1 MAIKP
6 NQLLQVG
13 EWQYIPEQD
22 KLMKFDAEGRLSIT
36 ADLDNL
42 CQKVANYFIVNAGKL
57 VTKDEL
63 LLDVWGIRDVS
74 DGRVTRVIRV
84 LRVALG
90 DDTRE
95 PRYIETI
102 PKRGYRFI
110 APVSEIV
117 PLAAKEDTELV
128 FSAARTDTTPLK
140 SKPILISIFA
150 LAALLVMAVIWWLW
164 PADHSATDDS
174 AGTIPM
180 WRYTPVTSLDGLEFY
195 HNVSVDE
202 RYLVYS
208 YAAPAVTVGSVLMLQ
223 DLQEHK
229 RVQLTDKSY
238 SSYGAAFSPD
248 GTKIAYQRYYPNEK
262 CEIRL
267 MSLSADKMQVQED
280 NLLKHCGEKSVSIR
294 ITWSPDGRYI
304 VYPNMDEVKKQLV
317 LQMTS
322 VDNTISEVLTVPP
335 SSSFGDYAARYSR
348 SGDKLVFLR
357 EAAGSAQI
365 WLLNLAD
372 RSTRLLIKIPDTVP
386 GNVDWDLTDRSV
398 IYPSASNALGRVWLD
413 KGEPTILA
421 YTDAYASELQVTT
434 SGKIVASIG
443 NFSRIN
449 PKKVANRIK
458 NNEAHNEAVFSSNRN
473 ETFVEANPV
482 EGGPSAVV
490 SRRSGSQQVWLFYN
504 DGRQKQLTNFS
515 DDQRI
520 RSLMFSPDGSR
531 LMVQLNDELWLFD
544 IEGNPLKIAGE
555 KDAVLASPS
564 WSRDGKSLF
573 YSEARQGRWQ
583 VIQRDINDLGKR
595 EIFANDKEYYYES
608 YYAGYAFWR
617 SSRDKQFYIQWP
629 GEQPEKLKIELPE
642 TQVMLKFE
650 LRKTGIYYS
659 YLVDELNY
667 RLNYLDFATDEI
679 INVLE
684 PIQFGRFSIS
694 ADEKFIFMLEYDFG
708 DMDIAI
714 IDSDVD
720 VL

>member
-6 NQLLQVG
+6 HQLLQVG

-22 KLMKFDAEGRLSIT
+22 KLMKFDAEGKLTIT

-110 APVSEIV
+110 APVTEIV
-117 PLAAKEDTELV
+117 PQTVEDEVENTPDQPAIDKIPVKKNALLV
-128 FSAARTDTTPLK
+128 SAL
-140 SKPILISIFA
+140 A
-150 LAALLVMAVIWWLW
+150 LAALLLIAVTWWLW
-164 PADHSATDDS
+164 PTYNQTTDNTAS
-174 AGTIPM
+174 SIPM
-180 WRYTPVTSLDGLEFY
+180 WRYTPITALDGLEFY

-208 YAAPAVTVGSVLMLQ
+208 YAEPNVSVVTVLMLQ
-223 DLQEHK
+223 DLHEHK
-229 RVQLTDKSY
+229 RVQLTDNSY
-238 SSYGAAFSPD
+238 SSFGAVFSPD
-248 GTKIAYQRYYPNEK
+248 GTRIAYQRYYHNEK

-267 MSLSADKMQVQED
+267 MSLSADKMQVLED
-280 NLLKHCGEKSVSIR
+280 TLLTYCGEKSVSVR

-304 VYPNMDEVKKQLV
+304 VYPNMDDVKKQMV
-317 LQMTS
+317 LHLTS
-322 VDNTISEVLTVPP
+322 VDNTVSEVLTAPP
-335 SSSFGDYAARYSR
+335 SSSFGDYAARFSR

-372 RSTRLLIKIPDTVP
+372 RSTQLLTKVPDTFP
-386 GNVDWDLTDRSV
+386 GNVDWDLTDSSI
-398 IYPSASNALGRVWLD
+398 IYPFASNALGRVWLD
-413 KGEPTILA
+413 KGEATIFA
-421 YTDAYASELQVTT
+421 YTDAYASELQVTS
-434 SGKIVASIG
+434 SGKIVTSIG

-449 PKKVANRIK
+449 PKKVSNRIK
-458 NNEAHNEAVFSSNRN
+458 STESYNEPVFSSNRN
-473 ETFVEANPV
+473 ETFIEANPIDA
-482 EGGPSAVV
+482 GPTAVV
-490 SRRSGSQQVWLFYN
+490 SRRSGSQQVWLFYR
-504 DGRQKQLTNFS
+504 DGRQTQLTNFS
-515 DDQRI
+515 DDKRI
-520 RSLMFSPDGSR
+520 RGLMFSPDGNR
-531 LMVQLNDELWLFD
+531 LIVQLNDELWLFD
-544 IEGNPLKIAGE
+544 VEGNPLKIAGE
-555 KDAVLASPS
+555 KDAVLAFSS
-564 WSRDGKSLF
+564 WSKDGKSLF
-573 YSEARQGRWQ
+573 YSESRQGRWQ
-583 VIQRDINDLGKR
+583 VIKRDVNDLGKLDV
-595 EIFANDKEYYYES
+595 FASDKEYYYES
-608 YYAGYAFWR
+608 YYADYAFWR
-617 SSRDKQFYIQWP
+617 SSYDKQFYIQWA
-629 GEQPEKLKIELPE
+629 GEQPQKLKIELPE

-650 LRKTGIYYS
+650 LRQTGIYYS
-659 YLVDELNY
+659 YLADELNY
-667 RLNYLDFATDEI
+667 RLNYLDFSSDEI
-679 INVLE
+679 TNVLE

-708 DMDIAI
+708 DMDIAV
-714 IDSDVD
+714 IDSNVD

>member
-22 KLMKFDAEGRLSIT
+22 KLMKFDAEGKLSIT

-110 APVSEIV
+110 APVTEIV
-117 PLAAKEDTELV
+117 SQAEDATELLPEPANNNAAPVKTTRV
-128 FSAARTDTTPLK
+128 FFIVA
-140 SKPILISIFA
+140 A
-150 LAALLVMAVIWWLW
+150 LAILLVIALIWWLW
-164 PADHSATDDS
+164 AADNAEDDTGS
-174 AGTIPM
+174 TIPM
-180 WRYTPVTSLDGLEFY
+180 WRYTPVTALDGLEFY

-208 YAAPAVTVGSVLMLQ
+208 YAAPDANNVAVLMLQ

-229 RVQLTDKSY
+229 RIQLTDKSY
-238 SSYGAAFSPD
+238 SSFGAVFSPD
-248 GTKIAYQRYYPNEK
+248 GTKIAYQRLYQQER
-262 CEIRL
+262 CEIWL

-280 NLLKHCGEKSVSIR
+280 NLLKNCGEKSVSIR

-304 VYPNMDEVKKQLV
+304 VYPNMDGIKKQLV

-322 VDNTISEVLTVPP
+322 IDNTISEVLTIPP
-335 SSSFGDYAARYSR
+335 SSSFGDYAARFSR

-372 RSTRLLIKIPDTVP
+372 RSTRLLTKVPDAFP
-386 GNVDWDLTDRSV
+386 GNVDWDLADSSI
-398 IYPSASNALGRVWLD
+398 IYPSAANALGRVWLD
-413 KGEPTILA
+413 KGEPKILA
-421 YTDAYASELQVTT
+421 YTDAYASELQVTK
-434 SGKIVASIG
+434 SGKIVTSIG

-449 PKKVANRIK
+449 PKKVSNRIK
-458 NNEAHNEAVFSSNRN
+458 SKESHNESVFSSNRN
-473 ETFVEANPV
+473 ETFIEANPV
-482 EGGPSAVV
+482 EKGPAAVV
-490 SRRSGSQQVWLFYN
+490 SRRSGSQQVWLFYH
-504 DGRQKQLTNFS
+504 DGRQKQLTDFT
-515 DDQRI
+515 DAQRI
-520 RSLMFSPDGSR
+520 RSLVFSPDGSW

-544 IEGNPLKIAGE
+544 IEGKPLKIAGE
-555 KDAVLASPS
+555 KDAVLAFSS

-573 YSEARQGRWQ
+573 YSESRQGRWQ
-583 VIQRDINDLGKR
+583 VIQRDINDLGKKAV
-595 EIFANDKEYYYES
+595 FADDKEYYYES
-608 YYAGYAFWR
+608 YYADYAFWR
-617 SSRDKQFYIQWP
+617 SSRDKQFYLQWA
-629 GEQPEKLKIELPE
+629 GEQPQQLKIELPE
-642 TQVMLKFE
+642 TQIMLKFE
-650 LRKTGIYYS
+650 LRKAGIYYS

-667 RLNYLDFATDEI
+667 RLNYLDFAADEI
-679 INVLE
+679 TTVLE

-694 ADEKFIFMLEYDFG
+694 ADEKYIFMLEYDFG
-708 DMDIAI
+708 DMDIAV
-714 IDSDVD
+714 IDSDVS